1 MDAVSLGPFMLS
13 AKVIYLITS
22 VVLFFIGA
30 ELLQWLKVKKWPDST
45 FSFSHWAQNSFWFG
59 LILGRLTY
67 AVQHFDSY
75 RHDLISVLYFWQPG
89 YSITAALIAAVAV
102 SFWFFRSPKWLL
114 ISLTWLT
121 GCTLAWF
128 TLSALD
134 PISSNKQ
141 QKIPELTLT
150 ALHQDSPYT
159 RPIFLPEQQGA
170 VILNIWASWCGPCR
184 REMPSLVKFAKD
196 YPEVKLWLVNQ
207 GESPQMVR
215 RFIENSDSVIPEQ
228 IILLD
233 PSQSLIQAIQ
243 GVGLPITL
251 AYRDGQ
257 LMDSH
262 TGEVN
267 HARLREM
274 TKAILPEE
282 P

>member
-30 ELLQWLKVKKWPDST
+30 ELLQWLKVKKWPDNT
-45 FSFSHWAQNSFWFG
+45 FSFSHWAQNSFWLG

-75 RHDLISVLYFWQPG
+75 RHDLVSILYFWQPG
-89 YSITAALIAAVAV
+89 YSITAALIAAAAA
-102 SFWFFRSPKWLL
+102 SFWSFRSPKWLL
-114 ISLTWLT
+114 VSLTWLT
-121 GCTLAWF
+121 SCTLIWF
-128 TLSALD
+128 ALSALD
-134 PISSNKQ
+134 PISNNTQ

-159 RPIFLPEQQGA
+159 RSVSLPEQQGA

-184 REMPSLVKFAKD
+184 REMPSLVKFAQD
-196 YPEVKLWLVNQ
+196 YPEVQLWLVNQ

-215 RFIENSDSVIPEQ
+215 RFIENSDSAIPEQ

-233 PSQSLIQAIQ
+233 PNQSLMQAIQ

-251 AYRDGQ
+251 AYKDGQ

-282 P
+282 Q